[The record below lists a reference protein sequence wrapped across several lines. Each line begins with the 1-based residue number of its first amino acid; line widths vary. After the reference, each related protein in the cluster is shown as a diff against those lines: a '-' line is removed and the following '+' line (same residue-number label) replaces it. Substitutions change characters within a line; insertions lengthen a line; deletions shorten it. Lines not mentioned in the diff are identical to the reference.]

1 MRCGYFDAGR
11 CRSCTLM
18 GHSYTDQLDGKVTRV
33 TSTLASIG
41 ASTSWLEPVTSP
53 ESGFRNKAKLVVAG
67 RRGRPTFGILDGR
80 SRGVDLRRCGLY
92 EAGLAAV
99 LDPLHRFVAEL
110 GITPYDVPARRG
122 DLKHVIVTHSPA
134 GEQLVRFVVRTPA
147 SIDLIRRHLPELHRL
162 VPSARVV
169 STNVLPEH
177 KAVLD
182 GAVEEVVSAESLL
195 PMPLPATT
203 LLLAPRSFF
212 QTNTGAAA
220 SLYQQVR
227 EWADDV
233 DADVVHD
240 LYCGVGGFALH
251 LVAPGRQVVGVESS
265 AEAVQAAAEA
275 ARRMTPAPE
284 VGSVV
289 FVAGDATT
297 TVPAPAPDLVVVNP
311 PRRGLGPDLAAR
323 LDRSAARHL
332 VYSSCDVDT
341 LARDLGR
348 MPSWRPEVGRVVDM
362 FPQSRHVEVALLL
375 GRR

>member
-1 MRCGYFDAGR
+1 MQCGYFDAGR

-18 GHSYTDQLDGKVTRV
+18 GRTYADQLAEKVARV
-33 TSTLASIG
+33 TSTLAPFA
-41 ASTSWLEPVTSP
+41 ASTTWLEPVTSP
-53 ESGFRNKAKLVVAG
+53 ESHFRNKAKLVVAG

-80 SRGVDLRRCGLY
+80 GRGIDLRRCGLH
-92 EAGLAAV
+92 EAGLTAT

-110 GITPYDVPARRG
+110 GIAPYDVPARRG
-122 DLKHVIVTHSPA
+122 ELKHVIVTHSPA

-147 SIDLIRRHLPELHRL
+147 SADLVRRHLAELRRL

-169 STNVLPEH
+169 STNVLAEH

-182 GAVEEVVSAESLL
+182 GDVEDVVTEQSLL
-195 PMPLPATT
+195 PMPLPAAT

-212 QTNTGAAA
+212 QTNTQVAA

-227 EWADDV
+227 EWADEV
-233 DADVVHD
+233 GPGVVHD

-251 LVAPGRQVVGVESS
+251 LAAPGRHVVGVESS
-265 AEAVQAAAEA
+265 AEAVRAAGEA
-275 ARRMTPAPE
+275 ARRMTPALDG
-284 VGSVV
+284 GSVA
-289 FVAGDATT
+289 FVAADATAA
-297 TVPAPAPDLVVVNP
+297 VVEPAPDLVVVNP

-323 LDRSAARHL
+323 LDRSPARHL

-348 MPSWRPEVGRVVDM
+348 MPSWRPERGRMADM